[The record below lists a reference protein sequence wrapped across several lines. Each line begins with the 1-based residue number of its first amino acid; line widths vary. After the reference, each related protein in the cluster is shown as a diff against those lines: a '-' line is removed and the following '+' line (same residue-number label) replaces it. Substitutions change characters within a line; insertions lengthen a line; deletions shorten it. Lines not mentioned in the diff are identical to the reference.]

1 MESSLRH
8 LDRLASL
15 GTLAAG
21 SAHEV
26 KNALVAIK
34 TFAELSL
41 ERNGDDEMPA
51 LVLREIKCIDAIVS
65 RILRMAGPAR
75 LVLKFVGLHAV
86 VEDFL

>member
-1 MESSLRH
+1 
-8 LDRLASL
+8 
-15 GTLAAG
+15 
-21 SAHEV
+21 
-26 KNALVAIK
+26 
-34 TFAELSL
+34 
-41 ERNGDDEMPA
+41 MPA